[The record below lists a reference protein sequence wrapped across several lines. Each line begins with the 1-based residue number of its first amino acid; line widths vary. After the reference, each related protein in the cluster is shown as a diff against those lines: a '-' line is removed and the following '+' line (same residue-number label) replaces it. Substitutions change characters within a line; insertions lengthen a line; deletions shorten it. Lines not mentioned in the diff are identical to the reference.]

1 MCRLLDSIQA
11 ATAWRLASLRCRRW
25 RRRSWFHGGGL
36 ARSHRRRQ
44 VSDAQAAALE
54 RCQRHQV
61 FEGDGR
67 PIAGLVAGHV
77 SATLDVIPADEAE
90 EPADEE

>member
-1 MCRLLDSIQA
+1 MSNEMTTEEKLEKARLILDWLI
-11 ATAWRLASLRCRRW
+11 
-25 RRRSWFHGGGL
+25 GL
-36 ARSHRRRQ
+36 KFTTTRQ

-67 PIAGLVAGHV
+67 PIAGLVAGHA